1 MFSNVT
7 KVMSILLTTSA
18 TNALV
23 ERPNFALHFIK
34 TDYRNT
40 MSEDHFNALVLLYV
54 HWDIKLDYNRIIQI
68 YANKYP
74 RRLLLINPL
83 LESWKSLIC
92 KVRTLCFVYL
102 FMFIIVTTLTS
113 FFFNAFFSK
122 RFNMLNQCLVPSI
135 TKKVSSY
142 LLLLGEQTLII
153 ALQIQNFH

>member
-1 MFSNVT
+1 
-7 KVMSILLTTSA
+7 MSILLTTSA

-34 TDYRNT
+34 TDYRST
-40 MSEDHFNALVLLYV
+40 MSEDHFNAPVLLYV

-83 LESWKSLIC
+83 LESWKSLIY
-92 KVRTLCFVYL
+92 KVRTLCFVYS
-102 FMFIIVTTLTS
+102 FMFIIVRTLTS
-113 FFFNAFFSK
+113 FLFNAFFQK
-122 RFNMLNQCLVPSI
+122 GLLCLVSAYIPST

-142 LLLLGEQTLII
+142 LLLLGEQALII